1 MAEAIV
7 NYYKSFW
14 KQPKSFLPKIASYPA
29 SVYNANGQAEINDLF
44 AGTFHNLHDSVSYI
58 EPDMDI
64 LKMILAL

>member
-14 KQPKSFLPKIASYPA
+14 KQQKSFLPKKATYPA
-29 SVYNANGQAEINDLF
+29 RVYNADGQTEITDLF

-58 EPDMDI
+58 EPHIDI
-64 LKMILAL
+64 LKMILTI